1 MTSFSVTNQA
11 KRSVWQNTNVPVLG
25 TWESSKKKLKLTDI
39 FRFWKK
45 NTDFTIT
52 QVSYAMAEEG
62 TKPSAPL
69 WIEVL
74 HQSKALQTI
83 SDHFWCLTLPGFSAC
98 SGCHCFV
105 KPETLASNFYPSTPS
120 TSKYLSYSGQY
131 NSCLFPS
138 SQTHRTPS
146 FPSKFHFPP
155 EITQKS
161 DKNPLTVE
169 GNLQLLIC
177 W

>member
-105 KPETLASNFYPSTPS
+105 KPETLASNFYPGKNTFNFKVFELFWAIQFMPLPFITDTQNTIFSFQISLPS
-120 TSKYLSYSGQY
+120 WNHTEVRQKPPYSW
-131 NSCLFPS
+131 
-138 SQTHRTPS
+138 R
-146 FPSKFHFPP
+146 
-155 EITQKS
+155 
-161 DKNPLTVE
+161 
-169 GNLQLLIC
+169 
-177 W
+177 